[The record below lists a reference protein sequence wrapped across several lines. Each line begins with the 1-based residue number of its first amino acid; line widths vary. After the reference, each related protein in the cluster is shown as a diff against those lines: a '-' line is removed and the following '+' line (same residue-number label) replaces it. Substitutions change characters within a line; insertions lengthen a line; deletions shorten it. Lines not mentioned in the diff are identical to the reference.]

1 MSVYLGYNEITKQ
14 YLKSLGG
21 GGSGGS
27 GSGDLSLSGFT
38 MSGDIDMSGNEVIG
52 LDDPS
57 SDSSAA
63 SKKYVDDEI
72 AKVPTGG
79 GLDQAAA
86 DNRYLQKTDASSTYE
101 TQSDASNTYLSKASA
116 AVTYLRN
123 SVFNNTMRT
132 YMSSPDID
140 TNFLRKTD
148 AASTYALIG
157 AAYAKAESD
166 TRYARKVSGGGGSGG
181 LSALGFTM
189 TGDIDMGNNKILK
202 LADPITSKSAA
213 NKEYVD
219 NNFLSKHGGLI
230 LGDIAMSGQSITNL
244 NPTPQNNNDAV
255 TKGYV
260 DNQIKLS
267 GGLSLTGITMQGDI
281 DMNGNEI
288 SGLVDPINDDMAAS
302 KGFVE
307 SNFLDLAGGAMVG
320 NVDMGGYEITNML
333 RTPTTDLSAVTK
345 KWVSDEFPT
354 KQEVLGG
361 FTLTGAL
368 NLSGN
373 EIYSL
378 PDTPTTDNSA
388 ASKKYVDSKTTGG
401 SGGGLSD
408 SGFTMKG
415 DINMGGYEVI
425 GVTSVPSFNNSLVNK
440 KYVDDEVA
448 AVTRGISQAQADAR
462 YVKKTKITLGEWT
475 DMFSGI
481 NFVDYN
487 WSRQVRKSIL
497 NSESNIETR
506 VASFITD
513 MSISQL
519 LKHKLII
526 GIRYVDSSSTIAKHL
541 VTIPLTGKTF
551 SKLSYGSSGTDY
563 MYSFHI
569 HDEYYIGDDSD
580 AKNSSLWQVGAKFEA
595 TKSHVLLDTS
605 VIITFALNEAG
616 QLG

>member
-1 MSVYLGYNEITKQ
+1 
-14 YLKSLGG
+14 
-21 GGSGGS
+21 
-27 GSGDLSLSGFT
+27 
-38 MSGDIDMSGNEVIG
+38 
-52 LDDPS
+52 
-57 SDSSAA
+57 
-63 SKKYVDDEI
+63 
-72 AKVPTGG
+72 
-79 GLDQAAA
+79 
-86 DNRYLQKTDASSTYE
+86 
-101 TQSDASNTYLSKASA
+101 
-116 AVTYLRN
+116 
-123 SVFNNTMRT
+123 
-132 YMSSPDID
+132 
-140 TNFLRKTD
+140 
-148 AASTYALIG
+148 
-157 AAYAKAESD
+157 
-166 TRYARKVSGGGGSGG
+166 
-181 LSALGFTM
+181 M
-189 TGDIDMGNNKILK
+189 TGDIDVGNNKILK
-202 LADPITSKSAA
+202 LADPITPKSAA

-230 LGDIAMSGQSITNL
+230 LGNIAMSGQSITNL
-244 NPTPQNNNDAV
+244 NPVPQNFNDAV
-255 TKGYV
+255 TKKYV
-260 DNQIKLS
+260 DDSISLA
-267 GGLSLTGITMQGDI
+267 GGLSITGITMQGDI
-281 DMNGNEI
+281 NMSGHNVI
-288 SGLVDPINDDMAAS
+288 GLVDPTNDDMAAS

-307 SNFLDLAGGAMVG
+307 SNFLDLGGGTMVG
-320 NVDMGGYEITNML
+320 DVDMGGYEIKNML
-333 RTPTTDLSAVTK
+333 RTPTTDLSALSK

-373 EIYSL
+373 EIYGL

-388 ASKKYVDSKTTGG
+388 ASKKYVDSKVTGG
-401 SGGGLSD
+401 GSSATGGLSD

-415 DINMGGYEVI
+415 DINIGGYEVI

-448 AVTRGISQAQADAR
+448 AVNGGISQAQAHAR

-475 DMFSGI
+475 DMFSGV

-569 HDEYYIGDDSD
+569 HDEYYIGNDSD
-580 AKNSSLWQVGAKFEA
+580 AKNSYLWQVGAKFEA

-605 VIITFALNEAG
+605 AIITFALNEAG

>member
-1 MSVYLGYNEITKQ
+1 MSMYLGYPTITKQ

-21 GGSGGS
+21 GGTITVSDSSGG
-27 GSGDLSLSGFT
+27 LSASGFT
-38 MSGDIDMSGNEVIG
+38 MSGDINMSGNEVVG

-57 SDSSAA
+57 GDSSAA
-63 SKKYVDDEI
+63 NKKYVDDEV
-72 AKVPTGG
+72 AKVNTGSGG
-79 GLDQAAA
+79 GLDQATA
-86 DNRYLQKTDASSTYE
+86 DGRYLQKTDASSAYE
-101 TQSDASNTYLSKASA
+101 TKTDASNTYLSK
-116 AVTYLRN
+116 
-123 SVFNNTMRT
+123 
-132 YMSSPDID
+132 
-140 TNFLRKTD
+140 TD
-148 AASTYALIG
+148 ASSTYAPVD
-157 AAYAKAESD
+157 ASYTKSESD
-166 TRYARKVSGGGGSGG
+166 TKYKLKGATGGGGG
-181 LSALGFTM
+181 LSASGFTM

-202 LADPITSKSAA
+202 LADPITPKSAT

-230 LGDIAMSGQSITNL
+230 LGNIAMSGQSITNL
-244 NPTPQNNNDAV
+244 NPVPQIFNDAV
-255 TKGYV
+255 TKKYV
-260 DNQIKLS
+260 DDSISLA
-267 GGLSLTGITMQGDI
+267 GGLSITGITMQGDI
-281 DMNGNEI
+281 NM
-288 SGLVDPINDDMAAS
+288 SGHNVIGLSDPTNDDMAAS
-302 KGFVE
+302 KGYVD

-320 NVDMGGYEITNML
+320 DVDMGGYEIKNML
-333 RTPTTDLSAVTK
+333 RTLTTDLSAVTK

-361 FTLTGAL
+361 FTLTGAP

-373 EIYSL
+373 EIYGL

-388 ASKKYVDSKTTGG
+388 ASKKYVDSKVTGGG
-401 SGGGLSD
+401 SGVTGGLSD

-448 AVTRGISQAQADAR
+448 AVNGGISQAQADAR
-462 YVKKTKITLGEWT
+462 YVRKAKITLGEWT
-475 DMFSGI
+475 DMFSGV

-569 HDEYYIGDDSD
+569 HDEYYIGNDSD
-580 AKNSSLWQVGAKFEA
+580 AKGSYLWQVGAKFEA

-605 VIITFALNEAG
+605 AIITFALNEAG